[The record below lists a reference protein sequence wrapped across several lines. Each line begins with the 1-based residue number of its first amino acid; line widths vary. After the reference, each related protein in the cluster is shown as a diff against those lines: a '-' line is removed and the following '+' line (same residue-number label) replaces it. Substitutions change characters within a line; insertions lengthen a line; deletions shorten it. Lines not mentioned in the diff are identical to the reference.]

1 MKSKKL
7 QEKIRL
13 YFPFQPTVE
22 QDQTIHAISE
32 FVATIGNRSIFM
44 LKGYA
49 GTGKTTLVS
58 ALVKS
63 LPVLGKRSVLMAPT
77 GRAAKVLSKYSKKNK
92 CL

>member
-13 YFPFQPTVE
+13 HFPFNTTKE
-22 QDQTIHAISE
+22 QDECITNIADY
-32 FVATIGNRSIFM
+32 VATIGNKSIFI

-58 ALVKS
+58 TLVKS
-63 LPVLGKRSVLMAPT
+63 LPIIGKICSNGSNR
-77 GRAAKVLSKYSKKNK
+77 
-92 CL
+92 